1 MESWSVSS
9 LPGRAKAVAWS
20 DFYSQRIEKVSIA
33 PANHDEFD
41 SEIRIGEFGPIR
53 IMQMSCGRC
62 SIHRGPHHIARA
74 SGRVYTLIFQVRGA
88 GTFTHYGHEAA
99 LTSGDFTLCHGEAP
113 YAYQLGDDCEVVM
126 LRVPANVLKEHL
138 PSPDYFCGRH
148 LSGEGLTQTAGTLIT
163 TLCAQLSAALSSDFQ
178 HRVARHLLDM
188 VATSYAIAF
197 ESEIKASSNVSA
209 WHARAKLYIEQ
220 HLREPDLSPCSIAE
234 KLKLSP
240 RYLRTIFASGNEETV
255 SAYILRRRLEE
266 CARQIEDPRWN
277 GHSITAIA
285 FSWGFNSA
293 PHFTRSFRDR
303 YGVSPRRYRLLRVND
318 SGAGGT
324 SVKNPDSSGPS
335 APASLLPPTG
345 SPLPGRAQSEWRESS

>member
-1 MESWSVSS
+1 MESWSVSN

-33 PANHDEFD
+33 PADQDEFD
-41 SEIRIGEFGPIR
+41 SEIKIGEFGPIR
-53 IMQMSCGRC
+53 IMQMSCGQC
-62 SIHRGPHHIARA
+62 SIERAPHHIARA
-74 SGRVYTLIFQVRGA
+74 SGRVYTLIFQARGN
-88 GTFTHYGHEAA
+88 GVFTHYGHEAA
-99 LTSGDFTLCHGEAP
+99 LGSGDFTLCHGEAP
-113 YAYQLGDDCEVVM
+113 YAYQLGGDCEVVM

-148 LSGEGLTQTAGTLIT
+148 LPARAGLTKTAGTLIA
-163 TLCAQLSAALSSDFQ
+163 TLCSQLSAALSTDFQ
-178 HRVARHLLDM
+178 HRLCRHLLDM

-197 ESEIKASSNVSA
+197 ESEIAASSNVSA

-220 HLREPDLSPCSIAE
+220 HLRKPDLSPCSIAGN
-234 KLKLSP
+234 LKLSP
-240 RYLRTIFASGNEETV
+240 RYLRTIFASGNDETV

-277 GHSITAIA
+277 GHSITEIA

-303 YGVSPRRYRLLRVND
+303 YGISPRRFRLLRLND
-318 SGAGGT
+318 NETRSWQRNGT
-324 SVKNPDSSGPS
+324 QIDPCLASS
-335 APASLLPPTG
+335 A
-345 SPLPGRAQSEWRESS
+345 